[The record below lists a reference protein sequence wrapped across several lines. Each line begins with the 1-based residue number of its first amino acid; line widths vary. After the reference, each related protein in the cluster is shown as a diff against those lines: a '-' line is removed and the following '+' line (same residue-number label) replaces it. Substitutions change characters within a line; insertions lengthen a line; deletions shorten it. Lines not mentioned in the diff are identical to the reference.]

1 MNYTKLIRYGNN
13 IEIFEY
19 ELAPPPHRRRIR
31 KKDKEKDEGKIF
43 AKRKDNVLQAKRNF
57 RRLVGANLDGEKPLL
72 MTITY
77 EENMTDITV
86 GYSDYKSFVQALRYR
101 YGKEFNYIVVPE
113 FQLRGA
119 VHFHALFWSLPSPEV
134 LLKERLT
141 GYYKN
146 VSPTLSKIWDHG
158 FVFLKETDGHGKLS
172 SYLAKYMAKAFVDRR
187 LKNQKAYASSRH
199 IKRPII
205 DTMIMPTL
213 YQFVGENDLPILDE
227 KYPTRRMGQCHR
239 RWFKTSQQNIEG
251 VI

>member
-77 EENMTDITV
+77 EENMEDITT
-86 GYSDYKSFVQALRYR
+86 GYRDYKSFVQAIRYR

-119 VHFHALFWSLPSPEV
+119 VHFHALFWGLPTEP
-134 LLKERLT
+134 LLKERL
-141 GYYKN
+141 
-146 VSPTLSKIWDHG
+146 
-158 FVFLKETDGHGKLS
+158 
-172 SYLAKYMAKAFVDRR
+172 
-187 LKNQKAYASSRH
+187 
-199 IKRPII
+199 
-205 DTMIMPTL
+205 
-213 YQFVGENDLPILDE
+213 
-227 KYPTRRMGQCHR
+227 
-239 RWFKTSQQNIEG
+239 
-251 VI
+251 

>member
-57 RRLVGANLDGEKPLL
+57 RRL
-72 MTITY
+72 
-77 EENMTDITV
+77 
-86 GYSDYKSFVQALRYR
+86 
-101 YGKEFNYIVVPE
+101 
-113 FQLRGA
+113 
-119 VHFHALFWSLPSPEV
+119 
-134 LLKERLT
+134 
-141 GYYKN
+141 
-146 VSPTLSKIWDHG
+146 
-158 FVFLKETDGHGKLS
+158 
-172 SYLAKYMAKAFVDRR
+172 
-187 LKNQKAYASSRH
+187 KNQKAYASSRN
-199 IKRPII
+199 IQRPII